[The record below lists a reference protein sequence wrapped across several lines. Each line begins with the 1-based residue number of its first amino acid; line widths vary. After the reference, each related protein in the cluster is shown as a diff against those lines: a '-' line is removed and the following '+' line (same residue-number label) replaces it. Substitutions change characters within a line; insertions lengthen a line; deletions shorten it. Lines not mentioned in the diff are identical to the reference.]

1 MSYST
6 NKQTNGA
13 ENITS
18 AKLWW
23 RQLRTKGGNSKLFQS
38 KFGLDESHTNKW

>member
-1 MSYST
+1 MSYSA

-23 RQLRTKGGNSKLFQS
+23 RQLRTKRGK
-38 KFGLDESHTNKW
+38 